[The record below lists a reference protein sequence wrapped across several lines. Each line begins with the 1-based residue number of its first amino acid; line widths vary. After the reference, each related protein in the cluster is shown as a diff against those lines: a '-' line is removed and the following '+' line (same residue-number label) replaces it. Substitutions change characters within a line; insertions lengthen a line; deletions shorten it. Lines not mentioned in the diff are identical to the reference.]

1 MRTLELL
8 SPAKNAETGRIAI
21 MAGADAV
28 YIGAP
33 AFGARAAAA
42 NSVESIRSLAELAH
56 RYRARVYVTMNT
68 ILYDNELDEASR
80 LVKQLYGAGV
90 DALIVQDMAYLGL
103 DLPPIALHASTQCD
117 IRTPDKAAWLAKAGF
132 SQLVLPRE
140 YSLAE
145 IKAVADTVDVPVE
158 VFVHGALCVSYSGD
172 CQAGFAAMGR
182 SANRGVCPQMCRL
195 PYELVDAD
203 GNAVAPPKHY
213 LSLRD
218 LNRVNDLEA
227 LAEAGAASFKIEG
240 RLKDA
245 RYVANVTAAYS
256 RALDRIVERSGG
268 KYRRSS
274 AGTSSYGFTPDLDRT
289 FNRGYTGY
297 FLKGIPGKMASTD
310 TPKWAGIPVGTI
322 SGELD
327 KRRRSFRARLSA
339 QLSNG
344 DGLGFFN
351 AAGTFVGFRLNRV
364 EGNELWPASAPEGLT
379 IGTTLYRNNDKAFF
393 DLLERPDAG
402 CSRKI
407 RVDFTL
413 RPVDNE
419 RIAISADDERGCSVC
434 LVADSVYAAAKTPQE
449 AHRRNIMAKLGDTD
463 YTLGNVDD
471 RLGERFVPASALTA
485 ARRDVLALLDKAAAD
500 TYAYDRRKACT
511 LADDAFAGAKALDYH
526 DNVANRLA
534 RRFYTG
540 HGASIAE
547 MAIETAPK
555 KEDELVVMTTKYC
568 LRRELGACLKEKNG
582 TKLPRPLF
590 LKNDSGLYRLDF
602 DCARCGMS
610 VVRLRNARN
619 QNLE

>member
-1 MRTLELL
+1 
-8 SPAKNAETGRIAI
+8 

-33 AFGARAAAA
+33 AFGARAAAT
-42 NSVESIRSLAELAH
+42 NSVESIRSLAQLAH

-80 LVKQLYGAGV
+80 LVKQLYGACV

-117 IRTPDKAAWLAKAGF
+117 IRTPDKASWLAKAGF

-203 GNAVAPPKHY
+203 GNPVAPPKHY

-449 AHRRNIMAKLGDTD
+449 AHRRNIMAKLGDTE

-471 RLGERFVPASALTA
+471 RIGERFVPASALTA

>member
-1 MRTLELL
+1 
-8 SPAKNAETGRIAI
+8 

-33 AFGARAAAA
+33 AFGARAAAT
-42 NSVESIRSLAELAH
+42 NSVESIRSLAQLAH

-80 LVKQLYGAGV
+80 LVKQLYGACV

-117 IRTPDKAAWLAKAGF
+117 IRTPDKASWLAKAGF

-203 GNAVAPPKHY
+203 GNHVAPPKHY

-471 RLGERFVPASALTA
+471 RIGERFVPASALTA

>member
-1 MRTLELL
+1 
-8 SPAKNAETGRIAI
+8 

-33 AFGARAAAA
+33 AFGARAAAT
-42 NSVESIRSLAELAH
+42 NSVDSIRSLAQLAH

-80 LVKQLYGAGV
+80 LVKQLYGACV

-117 IRTPDKAAWLAKAGF
+117 IRTPDKASWLAKAGF

-218 LNRVNDLEA
+218 LNRVNYLEA

-274 AGTSSYGFTPDLDRT
+274 AGTSTYGFTPDLDRT
-289 FNRGYTGY
+289 FNRGYTSY
-297 FLKGIPGKMASTD
+297 FLKGTPGKMASTD

-379 IGTTLYRNNDKAFF
+379 TGTTLYRNNDKAFF

-402 CSRKI
+402 CYRKI

-471 RLGERFVPASALTA
+471 RLSERFIPASALTA